1 MRKLTLATVLASALL
16 VVSNIAS
23 AAIVHTE
30 NTGYYWEVEGAPTTI
45 SVTVNRINAGGWQY
59 GLYSLDT
66 EWKTDNLGDGTYT
79 FDVSETGTRIGV
91 WAKNGNGGG
100 NKDKHL
106 VYSDANIAGNNDFSF
121 SFTDPNS
128 ATFSFGKEHVMG
140 EVTFGSPLPTPVV
153 TLLIALGLGAAFVM
167 YRSRKQQAEA

>member
-16 VVSNIAS
+16 IVSNIAS

-30 NTGYYWEVEGAPTTI
+30 DTGYYWEVEGAPTKI

-66 EWKTDNLGDGTYT
+66 GWKTDSLENGRYT
-79 FDVSETGTRIGV
+79 FDVSETGTKIGV
-91 WAKNGNGGG
+91 WAKNGNG
-100 NKDKHL
+100 NQVKHL
-106 VYSDANIAGNNDFSF
+106 VYSDANIAGNNGFSF
-121 SFTDPNS
+121 SLTDPNS
-128 ATFSFGKEHVMG
+128 ATFSFGKQHVMG